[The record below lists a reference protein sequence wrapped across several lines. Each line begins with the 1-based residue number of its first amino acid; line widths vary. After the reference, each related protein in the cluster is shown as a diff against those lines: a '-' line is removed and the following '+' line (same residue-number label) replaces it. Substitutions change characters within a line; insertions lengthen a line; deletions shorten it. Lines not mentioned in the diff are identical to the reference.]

1 MSQNSDH
8 EEVGSKYDSFVWN
21 EALDTLELIQSVNL
35 QVQQF
40 LECELKALFQTNLK
54 NLENF
59 LADFFVMFASLVHIV
74 LKASFVLLIISTL
87 VLKSVMNHD

>member
-8 EEVGSKYDSFVWN
+8 EEVGSKYDPFVWN

-74 LKASFVLLIISTL
+74 LKASFVLLIIST
-87 VLKSVMNHD
+87 

>member
-21 EALDTLELIQSVNL
+21 KALDTLELIQSVNL